1 MWEYWWGREPVS
13 FLIFLDS
20 NFLKAFFF
28 LRGKL
33 YVRLFLSQFPESKA
47 KFSHAVLMTPTVF
60 RLLCLVFAFWH
71 LHCRS
76 NKKAT
81 FQEECIIW
89 EGRGWRVSAELNPPL
104 MKGGALQNPILPPGS
119 TSSKDG
125 VETQVHKN
133 TEFTPLSLSSV
144 NNWLLLK
151 GSKPGCYRDTC
162 LYEFLVVLFTTVKTQ
177 N

>member
-1 MWEYWWGREPVS
+1 MWEYWWGSEPVR

-20 NFLKAFFF
+20 NFLKVF
-28 LRGKL
+28 LKGKL

-76 NKKAT
+76 NKKAA

-89 EGRGWRVSAELNPPL
+89 EGRGWRASAELNPPL
-104 MKGGALQNPILPPGS
+104 MKGGALQNPILSPGS
-119 TSSKDG
+119 TFSKDG
-125 VETQVHKN
+125 VETQVHGCHFQVL
-133 TEFTPLSLSSV
+133 TIGCSWRDLSLGATEMLAYTSSS
-144 NNWLLLK
+144 WYF
-151 GSKPGCYRDTC
+151 SQ
-162 LYEFLVVLFTTVKTQ
+162 VKTQ